1 MKLKFCFR
9 GIFLSKISRVSAI
22 YLTRK
27 ACFGGTAVLG
37 FTLFFSFCGSC
48 SAQDIKPLKIG
59 DTLPDIT
66 VSKLVNS
73 NDASIKLSSFRGK
86 VLIIDFWATN
96 CTSCLEHFP
105 VADSIQ
111 KNLGSK
117 VRFLLVDSKTRWE
130 SKQKILNTITG
141 FTSSANGF
149 SLPATYDDTVL
160 TRLFPHYY
168 IPHYVWID
176 PNGVFRA
183 TTGEQELTQQNVS
196 RFLKN
201 YGTTLRTKRDFD
213 PDRPLFTSTDLPID
227 SLKAFSI
234 FLRGDF
240 DGIGGGGYREING
253 KVRGLILHN
262 RSLFDMYSRIK
273 DHEITGYSEN
283 RILLQVKEPARL
295 MYIKGTETIKEWRQK
310 NLYSYELIVPENEVR
325 YLYDDALRDLDRYT
339 DYTAIF
345 KYLKEPCWVLSMA
358 HNPTIP
364 QAQEIA
370 YNNKLDDATDAR
382 IMGGGITDICEFLNK
397 LGDNKVIVIDETGY
411 TGALTIDFKRP
422 VKDIRTLQRL
432 LPAYGFRLQ
441 CQTKTVKMMVV
452 RDKS

>member
-1 MKLKFCFR
+1 MKLNFCFR
-9 GIFLSKISRVSAI
+9 EIFLSKISRDSTCFI
-22 YLTRK
+22 KRT
-27 ACFGGTAVLG
+27 ACFCVIALLCFIV
-37 FTLFFSFCGSC
+37 FPSFCGIC
-48 SAQDIKPLKIG
+48 NAQNVKPLKVG

-66 VSKLVNS
+66 VSNLINS
-73 NDASIKLSSFRGK
+73 NTSSINLSSFRGK

-111 KNLGSK
+111 KHMGND
-117 VRFLLVDSKTRWE
+117 VQFLLVDSKTRWE
-130 SKQKILNTITG
+130 SKQKILKTIAR
-141 FTSSANGF
+141 FASSANGF

-176 PNGVFRA
+176 ANGVFRA

-196 RFLKN
+196 RFLRN
-201 YGTTLRTKRDFD
+201 YRTTLRTKQDFD
-213 PDRPLFTSTDLPID
+213 PDRPLFTSKDLPID

-240 DGIGGGGYREING
+240 DGIGGGGYRKING
-253 KVRGLILHN
+253 KVRGLIMHN

-273 DHEITGYSEN
+273 DHEITGYNEN
-283 RILLQVKEPARL
+283 RILLQVKDIGKL
-295 MYIKGTETIKEWRQK
+295 KYIKGSETIKEWRQK
-310 NLYSYELIVPENEVR
+310 NLYAYEIIVPEDRVNC
-325 YLYDDALRDLDRYT
+325 LYDDALRDLNRYT
-339 DYTAIF
+339 DYTAAF
-345 KYLKEPCWVLSMA
+345 KYLEEPCWVLSMT

-364 QAQEIA
+364 QAQEIT

-422 VKDIRTLQRL
+422 VKNILTLQRL
-432 LPAYGFRLQ
+432 LPSYGLRLQ
-441 CQTKTVKMMVV
+441 HQTKTVKMMVV